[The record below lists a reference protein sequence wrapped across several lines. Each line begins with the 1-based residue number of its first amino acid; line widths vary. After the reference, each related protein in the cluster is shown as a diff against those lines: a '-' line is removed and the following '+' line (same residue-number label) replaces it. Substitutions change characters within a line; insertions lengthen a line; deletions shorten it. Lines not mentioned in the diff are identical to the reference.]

1 MLSAGSRRFIESL
14 CTHVG
19 AEADESI
26 VQILKVH
33 VKVPVPARSGL
44 IPVWMVY
51 TGHAIIFAYLFIRVC
66 GSAITRSRTRTM
78 LALCAV
84 RLVEKLVGL
93 RVV

>member
-51 TGHAIIFAYLFIRVC
+51 TGHAIIFTYLFISECNYEIAHAHDIGIVC
-66 GSAITRSRTRTM
+66 GEA
-78 LALCAV
+78 
-84 RLVEKLVGL
+84 G
-93 RVV
+93 